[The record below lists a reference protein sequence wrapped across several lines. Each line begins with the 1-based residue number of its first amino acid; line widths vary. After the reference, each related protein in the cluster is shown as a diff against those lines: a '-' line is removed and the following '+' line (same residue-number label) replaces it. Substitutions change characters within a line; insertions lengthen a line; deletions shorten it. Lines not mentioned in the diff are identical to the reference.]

1 MNISNNIFSILGGGG
16 CLKQGTLVLMAD
28 KTERPIELLEFG
40 DIILDHNL
48 QPTRVTGVLQ
58 KFLGKDDF
66 FGFDNETFFFT
77 DSHLLVG
84 STSIG
89 SVQLYVHD
97 LDKLV
102 EENPLMVYLGVTAI
116 TSETKMLRFS
126 PEAWDVSAERVT
138 LFKERKKYPEGE
150 LVYIILVDSE
160 DGTYIANGYVCRHEI
175 PPLQY
180 WPKTMSLLFSLVSL
194 PEIKWIEKV
203 PYTLENL
210 RQIEEIVNESVQVA
224 RDIIMNHKDT
234 AVHLTRKTTI
244 SRDETLPEKV
254 ILEIFDNPTFSSL
267 AVGLYGK
274 LGPLLAVN
282 LDLGPEQSEITNI
295 QMLRSQLHEDLRVF
309 LSTKL
314 QRTFM

>member
-1 MNISNNIFSILGGGG
+1 MFAYFSILDGG
-16 CLKQGTLVLMAD
+16 CLKKGTNILMAD
-28 KTERPIELLEFG
+28 KSEMPVELLELG

-48 QPTRVTGVLQ
+48 RPTRVAGVLQ
-58 KFLGKDDF
+58 KFLGEDDF
-66 FGFDNETFFFT
+66 YGFDNETYFFT

-84 STSIG
+84 STPIG

-97 LDKLV
+97 LDRLI
-102 EENPLMVYLGVTAI
+102 EENPLMLYLGIKAI
-116 TSETKMLRFS
+116 SSETKMLRFS
-126 PEAWDVSAERVT
+126 RETWNVAAERVT
-138 LFKERKKYPEGE
+138 LFKEPKKFPKDE

-175 PPLQY
+175 PPIKY

-210 RQIEEIVNESVQVA
+210 RQIEEIVNESVRVA
-224 RDIIMNHKDT
+224 RDIIMNHKDR

-282 LDLGPEQSEITNI
+282 LDLGQEHSEIKNI

-314 QRTFM
+314 QRTFMQ